1 MAISFEEQTVK
12 IGDTNIKMF
21 KGGSG
26 DPLLLLHGA
35 SGNRGPLH
43 YANSLAENY
52 TVYLPTHPGFGDS
65 EKPDWI
71 QSVTDMAS
79 FYTWFQQELD
89 LEGTRVIG
97 FSMGGWIAAEIA
109 ATCNHAFSKMMLV
122 NAAGIKP
129 NNSEIADIFIITP
142 AQIADLM
149 FHDPAQVPEYDQIY
163 KQDLTPD
170 QINQGER
177 NREMAVRVCWK
188 PYMHDPRL
196 PYLLKRVHIPTQIV
210 WGKQDKIVPLECG
223 EIYKDII
230 PGSDLT
236 VIDNC
241 GHAPQLEKPGE
252 FVKIALDFL
261 K

>member
-1 MAISFEEQTVK
+1 
-12 IGDTNIKMF
+12 
-21 KGGSG
+21 
-26 DPLLLLHGA
+26 
-35 SGNRGPLH
+35 
-43 YANSLAENY
+43 
-52 TVYLPTHPGFGDS
+52 
-65 EKPDWI
+65 
-71 QSVTDMAS
+71 
-79 FYTWFQQELD
+79 
-89 LEGTRVIG
+89 
-97 FSMGGWIAAEIA
+97 
-109 ATCNHAFSKMMLV
+109 
-122 NAAGIKP
+122 
-129 NNSEIADIFIITP
+129 
-142 AQIADLM
+142 M

-196 PYLLKRVHIPTQIV
+196 PYLLKRVQIPTQIV